1 MIRTQNLY
9 LQELVSTEK
18 YSYYE
23 IASADDDFALIE
35 YVSFFKVT
43 SINQAGKFITERYLS
58 NVYKL
63 IGIYRAKDDKLVGSI
78 LLDGN
83 FYPMLLVSYFIG
95 KKYRMNGYMYEALKG
110 LIDNFKSTKEIK
122 SLSFYVRSDNEPS
135 IKLLDKWA
143 SISQKRS
150 QSFNPIEIEYVKY
163 NILF

>member
-1 MIRTQNLY
+1 MIA
-9 LQELVSTEK
+9 E
-18 YSYYE
+18 YY
-23 IASADDDFALIE
+23 FNN
-35 YVSFFKVT
+35 F
-43 SINQAGKFITERYLS
+43 
-58 NVYKL
+58 YKL
-63 IGIYRAKDDKLVGSI
+63 LGVYRSKDSRLFGSI

-83 FYPMLLVSYFIG
+83 YYPIVVLTSYFIG

-135 IKLLDKWA
+135 IKLLDKLA